1 MSNEQLAISNEQIA
15 ISNDLQTRQMKD
27 SGVEWIGEI
36 PETWE
41 TVRFKDHYKNKK
53 EIAGEHSFEF
63 ERLALTLNGVI
74 KRPKDDSE
82 GLQPK
87 EFDTYQI
94 LRENDFIFKMIDLQ
108 NISTSRV
115 GLSPYT
121 GLVSP
126 AYIRFTSRKEN
137 QFNKF
142 TYYFLMSMYYN
153 CVFNSLGG
161 DGVRSALNAS
171 DMGTLMIPNPNLA
184 TQQKIAAH
192 LDRKCTQID
201 TLIANQQQQ
210 IEKLKAYKQ
219 SVITETVT
227 KGLNPD
233 VPMKDSGNDYIC
245 QIPIH
250 WKASRLRHIGT
261 PQNGL
266 SKGGE
271 FFGTG
276 YPFVS
281 YGDIYK
287 NFTLPETV
295 NGLVE
300 TTETER
306 KQYSVER
313 GDIFFTRTSETIEE
327 VGFSCVCEKTIPD
340 ATFAG
345 FVIRVR
351 PYNNDLLTTFA
362 KYYFR
367 SNHHRIYLVKEMNL
381 VTRASL
387 GKGLLK
393 SMPVLIPSK
402 EEQQQIAE
410 YLDQKCSQIDKLI
423 ALKQQ
428 KIEKLQQYKKSL
440 IYEYVTGKKQL
451 AISSEQ

>member
-1 MSNEQLAISNEQIA
+1 MRE
-15 ISNDLQTRQMKD
+15 MKD
-27 SGVEWIGEI
+27 SGVAWIGEM

-53 EIAGEHSFEF
+53 EIAGEHSSEF

-94 LRENDFIFKMIDLQ
+94 LRENDFVFKMIDLQ

-171 DMGTLMIPNPNLA
+171 DMGTLMIPNPNLT

-201 TLIANQQQQ
+201 ALISNAQQQ

-227 KGLNPD
+227 KGFDPD
-233 VPMKDSGNDYIC
+233 VEMKDSGYDFIGMIPASWEIC
-245 QIPIH
+245 
-250 WKASRLRHIGT
+250 KLRHIGT
-261 PQNGL
+261 PQNGI

-276 YPFVS
+276 FPFVS

-287 NFTLPETV
+287 NFTLPEAV
-295 NGLVE
+295 DGLVN

-351 PYNNDLLTTFA
+351 PFNDKLLTGFA

-367 SNHHRIYLVKEMNL
+367 SSHHRFYLVKEMNL

-387 GKGLLK
+387 SQGLLK
-393 SMPVLIPSK
+393 SMPVLVPTK
-402 EEQQQIAE
+402 EEQQEISD
-410 YLDQKCSQIDKLI
+410 YLDHKCSHIDKLI

-440 IYEYVTGKKQL
+440 IYEYVTGKK
-451 AISSEQ
+451 EV